1 VAPRLNVL
9 DHGGL
14 DLGWAY
20 GGAILGVQVP
30 GTLHL
35 DDSKEQDQELGFG
48 HAQFFPNWKTQAS
61 PVPVK
66 KVEKRH

>member
-1 VAPRLNVL
+1 MAPRLHVL
-9 DHGGL
+9 DHGWL
-14 DLGWAY
+14 DLSRTY
-20 GGAILGVQVP
+20 GGSVAGVQVP

-35 DDSKEQDQELGFG
+35 DDSKEQDEKLRFG
-48 HAQFFPNWKTQAS
+48 HTQFFPNRKTQAS